1 MHFAKHARRYLLS
14 GISPIVYDCFFKK
27 GCPKASGES
36 IVVNNSCTKT
46 KTTCMKQFLSAII
59 FLLTMVT
66 ALAQEQK
73 KSITGV
79 VKNESAEALVGVTV
93 RVTNINSQ
101 SSVATQTDQS
111 GVFQFYNLPAGLYQL
126 RYSYVG
132 YGELLSDTIRYNGT
146 GAVEI
151 DQQLKLADI
160 ATGEEV
166 VVVGYGRAAKKDLT
180 GAVKSVKSADFNRGI
195 INSPEELLQ
204 GKISGVNVTSA
215 SGEPGAVQSITVRG
229 PGGVRTGSTPLF
241 VVDGLA
247 LDNATSGGAT
257 NPLSFLNPQDI
268 ESIDVLKDASA
279 TAIYGA
285 RGANG
290 VILITTRRGKSG
302 QGRLD
307 YSFSNGISKI
317 ARALP
322 VYNAEDYKREVVA
335 LGGTLED
342 FGGSTDWQKQIT
354 RTASTNNHNLSLYG
368 GTEKLS
374 YYGSL
379 GMQIQEGILRG
390 NELKRYT
397 GRINLTQ
404 KLLDDRLVID
414 LNLSANNT
422 VNQRPDIGGLI
433 GSAISTN
440 PTIPARDANG
450 EPFQF
455 QNGINPLTL
464 LQLEKDI
471 TSINRILGNI
481 SGSLRLLKGLVYK
494 LNFGVDNSSAAR
506 DIQSLPNAVPQRL
519 GRLVTLN
526 NYNRNYL
533 VENYITYTGSR
544 SQHSYSLLAGHSYQK
559 IFLQGRGTSINNFP
573 ISGVEPIYNPGI
585 GQELTLANNR
595 PTGYAVE
602 NELQSFFSRLN
613 YQFANRYLFTATV
626 RADGSSKFGE
636 NNKYGIFPSFSAAW
650 VLSRESFLANSAF
663 ISNLK
668 LRAGWGQTGN
678 QEIPSKIT
686 QPLFTSTVTSTT
698 SYPLDG
704 SAVFPPGTSYSR
716 LANPDIQWEVSTQTD
731 VGIDF
736 ELWNGKLA
744 GTVDY
749 FHKVTDNILL
759 EVIPADPVQ
768 PASTVWTNVKDM
780 TITNRGLELE
790 LQYRNRISKDFSYS
804 IGGNL
809 TFIRNKVENS
819 PYSVIQSGSASGSG
833 LTSATIN
840 GYINNE
846 PIGTFYL
853 QKFIG
858 FDANGLSQYEDVN
871 KDGIVNDK
879 DRLPLG
885 SALPT
890 ETFNLFLTLAYKGF
904 DLSAN
909 FNGVSG
915 NKIYDNT
922 ANSNFYKLLLS
933 KGVNTT
939 PEAIKYAEEA
949 VNNAAPVS
957 SRFLKEGNFFRFNNL
972 TLGYNFNVYR
982 LGISNWVKSIRL
994 SVTGQNLF
1002 VITPYDGYDPE
1013 VNTDRTINGILSYG
1027 IDYLSYPK
1035 ARTFLFGLNVS
1046 F

>member
-1 MHFAKHARRYLLS
+1 MKKIMAATLLLLCSCFAFSQRAVSSIS
-14 GISPIVYDCFFKK
+14 GSVTNER
-27 GCPKASGES
+27 GEP
-36 IVVNNSCTKT
+36 V
-46 KTTCMKQFLSAII
+46 
-59 FLLTMVT
+59 
-66 ALAQEQK
+66 
-73 KSITGV
+73 
-79 VKNESAEALVGVTV
+79 EAVTV
-93 RVTNINSQ
+93 RAENVTSRANVTSVTDSKGQFSFSGLSAATYKLYFSHISYKEKTYEDVVYDGINGRQLSI
-101 SSVATQTDQS
+101 VLEGTQAMS
-111 GVFQFYNLPAGLYQL
+111 
-126 RYSYVG
+126 
-132 YGELLSDTIRYNGT
+132 
-146 GAVEI
+146 
-151 DQQLKLADI
+151 AD
-160 ATGEEV
+160 EV
-166 VVVGYGRAAKKDLT
+166 VVVGYGRAAKRDVT

-195 INSPEELLQ
+195 INTPEELLQ
-204 GKISGVNVTSA
+204 GKIAGVNVTSA
-215 SGEPGAVQSITVRG
+215 SGEPGGVQSITVRG

-247 LDNATSGGAT
+247 LDNATPGGAT

-290 VILITTRRGKSG
+290 VILITTKKGKAGVS
-302 QGRLD
+302 RLD
-307 YSFSNGISKI
+307 YTFSGGISKI

-322 VYNAEDYKREVVA
+322 VFSAEEYKKQVVA

-342 FGGSTDWQKQIT
+342 FNGATDWQKEIT
-354 RTASTNNHNLSLYG
+354 RTAFTQNHNLSLSG
-368 GTEKLS
+368 GADKLT
-374 YYGSL
+374 YYASL
-379 GMQIQEGILRG
+379 GMQLQEGILKG
-390 NELKRYT
+390 NQMKRYN
-397 GRINLTQ
+397 GRINVNQ

-433 GSAISTN
+433 GGSLSTN
-440 PTIPARDANG
+440 PTIPAYGADG
-450 EPFQF
+450 KPFQF
-455 QNGINPLTL
+455 ENGINPLTVL
-464 LQLEKDI
+464 ALEKDL
-471 TSINRILGNI
+471 TTINRVIGNI
-481 SGSLRLLKGLVYK
+481 SGSLTLVKGLVYK
-494 LNFGVDNSSAAR
+494 LNFGIDNSTAAR

-533 VENYITYTGSR
+533 VENYLTYSATRGN
-544 SQHSYSLLAGHSYQK
+544 HNYTLLAGHSYQK
-559 IFLQGRGTSINNFP
+559 IYLQGRTTSIDNFP

-595 PTGYAVE
+595 PTGYALT

-613 YQFANRYLFTATV
+613 YQFANKYLFTATV
-626 RADGSSKFGE
+626 RGDGSSKFGE

-650 VLSRESFLANSAF
+650 VLSKEPFLENAGF
-663 ISNLK
+663 SNLK
-668 LRAGWGQTGN
+668 LRAGWGKTGN

-686 QPLFTSTVTSTT
+686 QPLFTSSVSAGT

-704 SAVFPPGTSYSR
+704 SGVFPPGTSYSR
-716 LANPDIQWEVSTQTD
+716 LANPNIQWEVSTQTD
-731 VGIDF
+731 IGLDF
-736 ELWNGKLA
+736 DILKGRLS
-744 GTVDY
+744 GTIDY
-749 FHKVTDNILL
+749 FRKQTNNILL

-768 PASTVWTNVKDM
+768 PASTVWTNVKNM
-780 TITNRGLELE
+780 TITNQGLEFDLA
-790 LQYRNRISKDFSYS
+790 YRDKIGKDFIYS
-804 IGGNL
+804 IGGNI
-809 TFIRNKVENS
+809 TFIKNVVKNS

-846 PIGTFYL
+846 PIGTFFL

-858 FDANGLSQYEDVN
+858 FDENGLSIYEDVN

-879 DRLPLG
+879 DRVPLG

-890 ETFNLFLTLAYKGF
+890 RTFNLYFTLAYKGF

-909 FNGVSG
+909 FNGISG
-915 NKIYDNT
+915 NKVYDNT
-922 ANSNFYKLLLS
+922 ANSSFYKLLLS

-939 PEAIKYAEEA
+939 PEAIEYPQEA

-957 SRFLKEGNFFRFNNL
+957 SRFLKEGKYFRFNNL
-972 TLGYNFNVYR
+972 TIGYSFNTRALG
-982 LGISNWVKSIRL
+982 LSKWVNSMRL
-994 SVTGQNLF
+994 SFTGQNLF
-1002 VITPYDGYDPE
+1002 VITPYNGYDPE
-1013 VNTDRTINGILSYG
+1013 VNTDRTINGVLSYG

-1035 ARTFLFGLNVS
+1035 ARSFLLGFNLS

>member
-1 MHFAKHARRYLLS
+1 MKKIIAVTLLLLS
-14 GISPIVYDCFFKK
+14 CTLSF
-27 GCPKASGES
+27 AQSG
-36 IVVNNSCTKT
+36 V
-46 KTTCMKQFLSAII
+46 LSGTI
-59 FLLTMVT
+59 
-66 ALAQEQK
+66 
-73 KSITGV
+73 
-79 VKNESAEALVGVTV
+79 KNEAGEAVESASV
-93 RVTNINSQ
+93 RAENQDSRQATT
-101 SSVATQTDQS
+101 TQTDKN
-111 GVFQFYNLPAGLYQL
+111 GLYRFANLPAGNYRLIISHV
-126 RYSYVG
+126 SYG
-132 YGELLSDTIRYNGT
+132 QKQSDLIRLEAGVSVEQDMTMERAN
-146 GAVEI
+146 AV
-151 DQQLKLADI
+151 
-160 ATGEEV
+160 TGEEV
-166 VVVGYGRAAKKDLT
+166 VLVGYGKSAKKDVT
-180 GAVKSVKSADFNRGI
+180 GAVKSVKSSEFNRGI

-215 SGEPGAVQSITVRG
+215 SGEPGAVQSITIRG

-247 LDNATSGGAT
+247 LDNATPGGAT

-268 ESIDVLKDASA
+268 ASIDVLKDASA

-290 VILITTRRGKSG
+290 VILITTKKGKAGVS
-302 QGRLD
+302 RLD
-307 YSFSNGISKI
+307 YSFSAGTSKL
-317 ARALP
+317 ARKLP
-322 VYNAEDYKREVVA
+322 VYSAEAYKEQVVA
-335 LGGTLED
+335 LGGVLED
-342 FGGSTDWQKQIT
+342 FGGSTDWQKEVT
-354 RTASTNNHNLSLYG
+354 RSAFTQNHNIALSG
-368 GTEKLS
+368 GADKLT

-379 GMQIQEGILRG
+379 GMQLQEGILKG
-390 NELKRYT
+390 NDLKRYT
-397 GRINLTQ
+397 GRINVNQ
-404 KLLDDRLVID
+404 KLLNDKLIVE

-433 GSAISTN
+433 GGSISTN
-440 PTIPARDANG
+440 PTIPAYDADGN
-450 EPFQF
+450 PTQF

-464 LQLEKDI
+464 LRLEKDI
-471 TSINRILGNI
+471 TTINRVLGNI
-481 SGSLRLLKGLVYK
+481 SGALTLTKGLVYK
-494 LNFGVDNSSAAR
+494 LNFGIDNSSAVR

-533 VENYITYTGSR
+533 VENYVTYSGSKNR
-544 SQHSYSLLAGHSYQK
+544 HSYTILTGHSYQK

-595 PTGYAVE
+595 PTGYALE
-602 NELQSFFSRLN
+602 NELQSFFSRVN
-613 YQFANRYLFTATV
+613 YQFDNKYLFTATV

-650 VLSRESFLANSAF
+650 VLTRESFLQNNGVF
-663 ISNLK
+663 SNLK
-668 LRAGWGQTGN
+668 LRAGWGMTGN

-686 QPLFTSTVTSTT
+686 QPLFTSTVSGTT

-731 VGIDF
+731 IGLDF
-736 ELWNGKLA
+736 DLLKGKLS

-749 FHKVTDNILL
+749 FRKVTDNILL

-768 PASTVWTNVKDM
+768 PASTVWTNVEDM
-780 TITNRGLELE
+780 TITNQGLELD
-790 LQYRNRISKDFSYS
+790 LAYRNTICKTFSYS
-804 IGGNL
+804 IGGNI
-809 TFIRNKVENS
+809 TFINNVVKNS
-819 PYSVIQSGSASGSG
+819 PYSVIPSGSASGSG

-840 GYINNE
+840 GYINDE

-879 DRLPLG
+879 DRVALG

-890 ETFNLFLTLAYKGF
+890 RTFNLYLTMAYKNF
-904 DLSAN
+904 DLATN

-939 PEAIKYAEEA
+939 PEAIQYPEEA

-957 SRFLKEGNFFRFNNL
+957 SRFLKDGKYFRFNNL
-972 TLGYNFNVYR
+972 SIGYNFNTTA
-982 LGISNWVKSIRL
+982 LGIHNWVKAIRL

-1002 VITPYDGYDPE
+1002 VSTPYNGYDPE
-1013 VNTDRTINGILSYG
+1013 VNTDRTINGVLSYG

-1035 ARTFLFGLNVS
+1035 ARTFLVGLNVS